1 MQSSGAVMSIR
12 HFLSPILRR
21 FRSGSGNGEMES
33 GAENGADDDNDI
45 FDVLDD
51 KENHERGQP
60 CSEKTRDAQ
69 FQFLNQFQ
77 SRPSPGTGVTF
88 STSQTRGAI
97 RQ

>member
-60 CSEKTRDAQ
+60 CSE
-69 FQFLNQFQ
+69 
-77 SRPSPGTGVTF
+77 
-88 STSQTRGAI
+88 QT
-97 RQ
+97 